1 LKQAITL
8 ISLIVLLSTQT
19 LVADEVD
26 FSKAYIIT
34 PTKALT
40 DSETSE
46 NDEEDQEPT
55 DSEEPTDE
63 IKKVDAPPTL
73 QIGGVETT
81 GESEGEIIV
90 FNWILFLNSP
100 DNITFEVDVRE
111 VKPQNYFDPQL
122 LQQRLRGTTWNG
134 DYNTSK
140 NLYFTQLELIS
151 VQNGFVGGE
160 ITHSTD
166 KLPLSPSDD
175 PPSSFLQAR
184 VAGDIITQYQIE
196 EGDDGKLVW
205 VSVSEYEKRVAK
217 INQANEGKEGDNV
230 TPAPEILDARLK
242 IRLKRTRDIAEKTK
256 HASSRWG
263 SHNEYRLILE
273 KDEETGEYNKI
284 TGNVGTPPESYGSSD
299 VLTGNGKIE
308 LTISDD
314 SQPVKP
320 PVPE

>member
-1 LKQAITL
+1 
-8 ISLIVLLSTQT
+8 LLSTQT

-34 PTKALT
+34 PIETST
-40 DSETSE
+40 EGETSE
-46 NDEEDQEPT
+46 NDED
-55 DSEEPTDE
+55 DASTDE
-63 IKKVDAPPTL
+63 IEEVEAPPTL

-81 GESEGEIIV
+81 VKSEGEVTV
-90 FNWILFLNSP
+90 FNWKLFLHSP
-100 DNITFEVDVRE
+100 DNTTYYVYE

-122 LQQRLRGTTWNG
+122 LQRRLRGTMWTGN
-134 DYNTSK
+134 YQTSK
-140 NLYFTQLELIS
+140 NRYLTRLQLIS
-151 VQNGFVGGE
+151 IQNGFVGGE
-160 ITHSTD
+160 IIHTTGKIPH
-166 KLPLSPSDD
+166 PPADD
-175 PPSSFLQAR
+175 PPSSFLHAR
-184 VAGDIITQYQIE
+184 VAGNITTQYKIE
-196 EGDDGKLVW
+196 ENDEGKLVW

-217 INQANEGKEGDNV
+217 INKANEGKEGDKV
-230 TPAPEILDARLK
+230 TPAPEIIEARHR
-242 IRLKRTRDIAEKTK
+242 IRLKRTRDMSDKTK
-256 HASSRWG
+256 NASSRWG

-308 LTISDD
+308 LTLSDG